1 MYGRNCTV
9 TGVPLQADRYDVAC
23 YVLMF
28 FAAMARVFGPMR
40 SPARYAE
47 CMLISAALWSAAY
60 GRYVVR
66 YAPIPLQPRHD
77 GRPG

>member
-28 FAAMARVFGPMR
+28 FAAMARVFGPMG
-40 SPARYAE
+40 SP
-47 CMLISAALWSAAY
+47 AY

-66 YAPIPLQPRHD
+66 YAPILLQPRHD